1 MSAQIIA
8 LAIVAPIVFFLAR
21 ALMYAQIR
29 LSGVRI
35 TPTQFPEAY
44 RMVVEA
50 AEAAGLRR
58 VPDAYVML
66 GNGQINA
73 FAAGHGHRRFIA
85 VYSDLFEIGGAAR
98 DPEALRFIIGHEV
111 GHIAAGHVS
120 YFRLLGLSL
129 FNQIPVLGNILSRAQ
144 EYTADNFGYRFCPQG
159 ARGQIKV
166 LAAGKYLNADVNFDE
181 FADRAVYER
190 GLFTW
195 LANLGMTHPAN
206 TWRAH
211 ALRDRSRPGRLIW
224 RPKQNPPREPL
235 SMVPA
240 AEPAAS
246 WADPLQA
253 GRFTDAYHPAP
264 ENQHWGINATHR
276 WVPVERRDAPVPDL
290 LDTLWVAPG
299 VRRSP
304 VPPQGPA
311 GAGSVLRCAV
321 RVEMRPAV
329 QHLSTNGASEHK
341 PRPAAT
347 GRRRRAGILSPVPC
361 RERTRTAPGPY
372 DDPRCAAPVAAPRHH
387 SDSQDRDHPCPCTIA
402 APSCAQP

>member
-1 MSAQIIA
+1 M
-8 LAIVAPIVFFLAR
+8 FFLAR

-35 TPTQFPEAY
+35 TPTQFPEALP
-44 RMVVEA
+44 MVEA

-85 VYSDLFEIGGAAR
+85 VYFDLFEIGGAAR
-98 DPEALRFIIGHEV
+98 DPEAPRSSSGTRSGTSPPATSPTSDSWSV
-111 GHIAAGHVS
+111 PVQPDPGAGQHPPPRPGVH
-120 YFRLLGLSL
+120 R
-129 FNQIPVLGNILSRAQ
+129 
-144 EYTADNFGYRFCPQG
+144 DNFGYRFCPQG

-181 FADRAVYER
+181 LADRAVYER

-246 WADPLQA
+246 WADPPSRPGA
-253 GRFTDAYHPAP
+253 SRTPTTP
-264 ENQHWGINATHR
+264 PRENQHWASTPPTGGSRWSGATPPSR
-276 WVPVERRDAPVPDL
+276 ICWTPPGAPRRAPRL
-290 LDTLWVAPG
+290 RA
-299 VRRSP
+299 
-304 VPPQGPA
+304 PA
-311 GAGSVLRCAV
+311 GPHPGFLRRGSRSG
-321 RVEMRPAV
+321 RPR
-329 QHLSTNGASEHK
+329 K
-341 PRPAAT
+341 RPR
-347 GRRRRAGILSPVPC
+347 R
-361 RERTRTAPGPY
+361 
-372 DDPRCAAPVAAPRHH
+372 
-387 SDSQDRDHPCPCTIA
+387 
-402 APSCAQP
+402 